1 MDSTQELIAIGLAN
15 ISNSFVSGYHGNG
28 GLSRASVLHT
38 SGVRTQFANFY
49 SAMLVILSLLF
60 LTPYFFYI
68 PKATLSAVIIAA
80 VVFMID
86 YTVVLTVYR
95 TKSKVSLIFNKQ
107 KIFI

>member
-15 ISNSFVSGYHGNG
+15 ISNSFVSGYRGNG

-95 TKSKVSLIFNKQ
+95 TKSKF
-107 KIFI
+107 FFYF